1 MIMLKDETVKM
12 KENSG
17 DSFSDTNGKKWI
29 SVFSAACLCLAG
41 CGSPD
46 SRQEAKALDELQ

>member
-17 DSFSDTNGKKWI
+17 DSLLYIIKEYDNLFIEKEGVPWI
-29 SVFSAACLCLAG
+29 
-41 CGSPD
+41 
-46 SRQEAKALDELQ
+46 KMNY

>member
-29 SVFSAACLCLAG
+29 SVFFSSVPMFGRLWK
-41 CGSPD
+41 P
-46 SRQEAKALDELQ
+46 RQPTRSESFG